1 MKDSKAYTVVSS
13 WGPFYCYFKE
23 QNNVNQ
29 RTIIGRCCKCDE
41 AVWNHAKLDRRF
53 CGMNESTHNGTS
65 STIGIERCE
74 SYSMGKCNIVM
85 TFV

>member
-1 MKDSKAYTVVSS
+1 MLTQIKYSS
-13 WGPFYCYFKE
+13 SLLLC
-23 QNNVNQ
+23 
-29 RTIIGRCCKCDE
+29 
-41 AVWNHAKLDRRF
+41 F

-65 STIGIERCE
+65 STIRIARCE